1 MCWLLN
7 VSEPDE
13 SASSGPTCTNNDLFP
28 RGYGV
33 FAAAVKELYPSSK
46 EGAGVGLK
54 DNLSDRRVYNDG
66 EILPVSI
73 GGVVRLRLR
82 LSIYINATRLIL
94 RTEAE

>member
-1 MCWLLN
+1 MPPN
-7 VSEPDE
+7 VNKAAKF
-13 SASSGPTCTNNDLFP
+13 ASSGPTCTNNDLLP
-28 RGYGV
+28 SRYGV
-33 FAAAVKELYPSSK
+33 LAAAVKEFYPSSK

-73 GGVVRLRLR
+73 GGVVRLRVR
-82 LSIYINATRLIL
+82 LSIYTNATRLIL